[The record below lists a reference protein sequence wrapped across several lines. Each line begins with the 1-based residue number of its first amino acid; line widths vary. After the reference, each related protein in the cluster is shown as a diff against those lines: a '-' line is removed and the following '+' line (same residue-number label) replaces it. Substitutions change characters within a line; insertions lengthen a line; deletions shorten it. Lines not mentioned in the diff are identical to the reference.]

1 MPNTGRYAPII
12 ARVLLGLVLVVTGLN
27 KLFWFFPMPPMS
39 QALTMFMNSLKA
51 TGYFLPF
58 LGIVES
64 VGGALLL
71 LNLFVPLALI
81 LIAPVLV
88 NILGVH
94 TFLDTRGLPLAVTLI
109 ALELYLAWT
118 YREGFQSLFVARSLS
133 GNRLERK
140 ELGRASASGN

>member
-12 ARVLLGLVLVVTGLN
+12 ARVRLGLVLVVTGLN

-58 LGIVES
+58 LGIVEL
-64 VGGALLL
+64 VGGTLLV
-71 LNLFVPLALI
+71 LNVFVPLALI

-88 NILGVH
+88 NILAVH
-94 TFLDTRGLPLAVTLI
+94 TFLD
-109 ALELYLAWT
+109 
-118 YREGFQSLFVARSLS
+118 AR
-133 GNRLERK
+133 K
-140 ELGRASASGN
+140 